1 MSNHKIKKYQPNQ
14 SALIHLWCNGAEI
27 EMTCPASVHT
37 AVCGETTSLY
47 SYSTR
52 IAMRKEMK
60 GQACFAVSSHQ
71 YSVTTSKHQGR
82 IHRSIP
88 LPFNLSHY
96 DFSETFDSFEKAE
109 QFRLWERRFS
119 ERLQDKQLS
128 LVFTAP
134 SRSVGFDANFY
145 GEMVKEV
152 QRQIDE
158 LANPRVSRYSRN
170 TVWEV
175 YNEYLKAELFRK
187 KFCKGHKKES
197 VKNIRQIIA
206 AYLER
211 IEKKEA
217 KQAAAAAE
225 YQKKVERIATLYA
238 EDIKT
243 AWEDMCRTLIEEQ
256 DAWRN
261 YKTHDGFF
269 EKRQQLVGTIKA
281 NICNVQGVEY
291 HHLMSAW
298 EDQQGIDSREGFKVR
313 TLLRYDAKAKEIESN
328 RGARLPETLCRALWK
343 RHGGKVQDAEKGLP
357 VEGLP
362 IAVGHFNWTGVG
374 DGNLTIGCHTIPA
387 SEVIALAARLE
398 W

>member
-1 MSNHKIKKYQPNQ
+1 MPTIKKHQPNQ
-14 SALIHLWCNGAEI
+14 KSLIHLWCNGADK

-37 AVCGETTSLY
+37 AAAGETTSLY

-52 IAMRKEMK
+52 IAMRTEVR
-60 GQACFAVSSHQ
+60 GQACFAVSSHT

-82 IHRSIP
+82 VQNYIP
-88 LPFNLSHY
+88 LPFRLSHY

-134 SRSVGFDANFY
+134 SRSVGFDATFY

-158 LANPRVSRYSRN
+158 LANPRVSRYSRH

-175 YNEYLKAELFRK
+175 YCEYLKAELFRK
-187 KFCKGHKKES
+187 KFCKGQKKKS
-197 VKNIRQIIA
+197 VKNIRQIIS

-217 KQAAAAAE
+217 KEAAKRAE
-225 YQKKVERIATLYA
+225 YQKKVKRLATLYA

-243 AWEDMCRTLIEEQ
+243 AWQDMCRTLVEEQ

-261 YKTHDGFF
+261 YETSDGYFN
-269 EKRQQLVGTIKA
+269 KRQQLVGTIKA
-281 NICNVQGVEY
+281 NICKVQGIEY
-291 HHLMSAW
+291 HDLMAAW
-298 EDQQGIDSREGFKVR
+298 EDQQGIDPREGFQVR

-343 RHGGKVQDAEKGLP
+343 RYGGKVQDAEKGLA

-387 SEVIALAARLE
+387 SEVIALAARLD